1 MAKIKKFAD
10 DNQIIVKYENLKSI
24 IQKENKE
31 IIGKINFF
39 FFLMTE
45 KVSLTENLKKYFEK
59 EMRKNKRYDKI
70 E

>member
-1 MAKIKKFAD
+1 
-10 DNQIIVKYENLKSI
+10 
-24 IQKENKE
+24 
-31 IIGKINFF
+31 
-39 FFLMTE
+39 MTE